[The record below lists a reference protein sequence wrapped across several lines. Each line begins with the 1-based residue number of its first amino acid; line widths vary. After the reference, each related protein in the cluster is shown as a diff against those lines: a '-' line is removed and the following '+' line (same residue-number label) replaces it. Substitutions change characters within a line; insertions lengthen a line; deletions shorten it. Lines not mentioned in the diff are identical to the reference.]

1 MKKIV
6 LILISFVLLFS
17 CTSCASENEDY
28 LPEIME
34 SLEKNV
40 VSIKEKSEEVMQD
53 DGSLVDKMNKFDQEL
68 YTKDFNGGDVS
79 LTVSQSYDGIDSV
92 ITALLTRDEDDA
104 KQRAIDT
111 YFEIYD
117 YFNENGIELGWFY
130 FPQRTDP
137 EETAKLYADGN
148 FDDKKLHS
156 CVASVGNMDDGMA
169 FEVYLMGDLVN
180 PAESEVISLYR

>member
-53 DGSLVDKMNKFDQEL
+53 DGSLVDKMN
-68 YTKDFNGGDVS
+68 GGDVS
-79 LTVSQSYDGIDSV
+79 LTVSQSYDGIDIV
-92 ITALLTRDEDDA
+92 ITALLNGDEDDA

-156 CVASVGNMDDGMA
+156 CVASVGNMDDGMT